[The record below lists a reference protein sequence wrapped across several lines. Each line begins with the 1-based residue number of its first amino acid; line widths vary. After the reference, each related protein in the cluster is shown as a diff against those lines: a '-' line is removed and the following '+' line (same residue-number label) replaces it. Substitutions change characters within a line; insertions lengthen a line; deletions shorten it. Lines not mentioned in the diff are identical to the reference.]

1 MIWVEVSAAFSKA
14 TQTAPK
20 RSWPLFSLANE
31 CPTTQMCNA
40 LTMAPMPALLWY
52 LHVRSG
58 GLALLACAVTAQV
71 LYGPSMAAQKLLSM
85 APPLLGSSIAYDTP
99 LM

>member
-14 TQTAPK
+14 SQNALTYD
-20 RSWPLFSLANE
+20 E
-31 CPTTQMCNA
+31 HTTQMCNA

-52 LHVRSG
+52 LHMRSG

-71 LYGPSMAAQKLLSM
+71 LCGRSTAFSKATLHGSHLGSH
-85 APPLLGSSIAYDTP
+85 LGSSIAYDTP